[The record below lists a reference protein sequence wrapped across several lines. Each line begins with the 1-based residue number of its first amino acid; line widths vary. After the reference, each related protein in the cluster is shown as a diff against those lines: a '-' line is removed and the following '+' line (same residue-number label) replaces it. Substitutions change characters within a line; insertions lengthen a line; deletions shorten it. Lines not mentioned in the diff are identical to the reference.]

1 MFSLLLSYCVSC
13 SLVPVHV
20 QVLELW
26 LNCLKFKGYTSVLF
40 SGFSKSVVKCF
51 IRILFYFFKIFTVV
65 QISIKVYV
73 NISMQRFLYILFYF
87 IIVCFVT
94 EPYCLV
100 VVVFFCLFVLLLFP
114 STLNQPP
121 NSASCPQGGADPLS
135 V

>member
-51 IRILFYFFKIFTVV
+51 IRILFYFLKYLLLFKFPLKYMSTYLCSVSFI
-65 QISIKVYV
+65 
-73 NISMQRFLYILFYF
+73 FYF